1 MSNDDANDSQLDERD
16 QLLNRIKQLEELN
29 LEKDQLILEKDQM
42 NWNLTEENKMLKSII
57 ADLQR
62 KPSTSQP
69 LSPVPSTSKQADA
82 DCHVPSTSQQAD
94 ADCHDLPTPEP
105 ATVDED
111 DDHDEDDED
120 DEDDEVVG
128 ANLGNNEEPLQ
139 ISRFEHMDDDMC
151 SDYLS
156 RQILNYRGLEKGLS
170 KGEVVG
176 AGSYGVVY
184 KATYKEQSVVVK
196 QLSSELLLKDQCLEV
211 ELATKLCHENLIGAQ
226 FFYINF
232 DALNENQCQINMV
245 MPFMD
250 KCDLRKV
257 IEERK
262 RQISEDQCNKIC
274 FEVSKALVYLHSKKI
289 VHRDLKPE
297 NILISSKNKIK
308 VGDYGL
314 CADASVKIR
323 TIHRLG
329 TLPYMAPEV
338 CDKGQDHDLKVDIWA
353 LAVIFC
359 ELLSKLDNA
368 PYCFSDDLSSSEQ
381 RKIIIRFNYPRG
393 RLSFP
398 KDVPP
403 KQQYTLSDQ
412 AHNIVKDCL
421 LKNSLKRLEAS
432 ALCQRF
438 SELPHEL
445 LFQ

>member
-1 MSNDDANDSQLDERD
+1 
-16 QLLNRIKQLEELN
+16 
-29 LEKDQLILEKDQM
+29 
-42 NWNLTEENKMLKSII
+42 
-57 ADLQR
+57 
-62 KPSTSQP
+62 
-69 LSPVPSTSKQADA
+69 
-82 DCHVPSTSQQAD
+82 
-94 ADCHDLPTPEP
+94 
-105 ATVDED
+105 
-111 DDHDEDDED
+111 
-120 DEDDEVVG
+120 
-128 ANLGNNEEPLQ
+128 
-139 ISRFEHMDDDMC
+139 MDNDMC

-156 RQILNYRGLEKGLS
+156 RQISKYRGFEEGLS

-196 QLSSELLLKDQCLEV
+196 QLSSELLLNDQCLEV

-226 FFYINF
+226 FFYLTF

-297 NILISSKNKIK
+297 NIFISSKNEIK

-314 CADASVKIR
+314 CADASVNIT

-338 CDKGQDHDLKVDIWA
+338 CDKGQEHNLKVDIWA

-381 RKIIIRFNYPRG
+381 RKIIIQFNYPRK
-393 RLSFP
+393 RLAFP
-398 KDVPP
+398 KDVP
-403 KQQYTLSDQ
+403 QEHQYKLSHE
-412 AHNIVKDCL
+412 AHYIVKDCL
-421 LKNSLKRLEAS
+421 LKNSRRRLEAS

>member
-120 DEDDEVVG
+120 DEVVG

-156 RQILNYRGLEKGLS
+156 RQILKYRGLEKGLS

-184 KATYKEQSVVVK
+184 KATYKE
-196 QLSSELLLKDQCLEV
+196 
-211 ELATKLCHENLIGAQ
+211 
-226 FFYINF
+226 
-232 DALNENQCQINMV
+232 
-245 MPFMD
+245 
-250 KCDLRKV
+250 
-257 IEERK
+257 
-262 RQISEDQCNKIC
+262 
-274 FEVSKALVYLHSKKI
+274 
-289 VHRDLKPE
+289 
-297 NILISSKNKIK
+297 
-308 VGDYGL
+308 
-314 CADASVKIR
+314 
-323 TIHRLG
+323 
-329 TLPYMAPEV
+329 
-338 CDKGQDHDLKVDIWA
+338 
-353 LAVIFC
+353 
-359 ELLSKLDNA
+359 
-368 PYCFSDDLSSSEQ
+368 
-381 RKIIIRFNYPRG
+381 
-393 RLSFP
+393 
-398 KDVPP
+398 
-403 KQQYTLSDQ
+403 
-412 AHNIVKDCL
+412 
-421 LKNSLKRLEAS
+421 
-432 ALCQRF
+432 
-438 SELPHEL
+438 
-445 LFQ
+445 

>member
-1 MSNDDANDSQLDERD
+1 
-16 QLLNRIKQLEELN
+16 
-29 LEKDQLILEKDQM
+29 
-42 NWNLTEENKMLKSII
+42 
-57 ADLQR
+57 
-62 KPSTSQP
+62 
-69 LSPVPSTSKQADA
+69 
-82 DCHVPSTSQQAD
+82 
-94 ADCHDLPTPEP
+94 
-105 ATVDED
+105 
-111 DDHDEDDED
+111 
-120 DEDDEVVG
+120 
-128 ANLGNNEEPLQ
+128 
-139 ISRFEHMDDDMC
+139 
-151 SDYLS
+151 
-156 RQILNYRGLEKGLS
+156 
-170 KGEVVG
+170 
-176 AGSYGVVY
+176 
-184 KATYKEQSVVVK
+184 
-196 QLSSELLLKDQCLEV
+196 
-211 ELATKLCHENLIGAQ
+211 
-226 FFYINF
+226 
-232 DALNENQCQINMV
+232 
-245 MPFMD
+245 
-250 KCDLRKV
+250 
-257 IEERK
+257 
-262 RQISEDQCNKIC
+262 
-274 FEVSKALVYLHSKKI
+274 

-297 NILISSKNKIK
+297 NIFISSKNEIK

-314 CADASVKIR
+314 CADASVNIT

-338 CDKGQDHDLKVDIWA
+338 CDKGQEHNLKVDIWA

-381 RKIIIRFNYPRG
+381 RKIIIQFNYPRG

>member
-1 MSNDDANDSQLDERD
+1 VSNDDANDSQLDERD
-16 QLLNRIKQLEELN
+16 QLLNRIKQLE
-29 LEKDQLILEKDQM
+29 QM

-62 KPSTSQP
+62 KASTSQP
-69 LSPVPSTSKQADA
+69 LLP
-82 DCHVPSTSQQAD
+82 VPSTSQQAD
-94 ADCHDLPTPEP
+94 ADRHLPSTSQQTDEDCHDLLTPVP
-105 ATVDED
+105 ATV
-111 DDHDEDDED
+111 

-156 RQILNYRGLEKGLS
+156 RQILKYRGLEKGLS

-226 FFYINF
+226 FFYITF